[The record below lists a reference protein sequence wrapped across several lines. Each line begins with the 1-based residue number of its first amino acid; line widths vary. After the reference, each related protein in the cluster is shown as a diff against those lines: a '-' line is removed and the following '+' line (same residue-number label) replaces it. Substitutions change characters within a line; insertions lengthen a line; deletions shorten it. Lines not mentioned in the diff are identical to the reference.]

1 MTDLEIMQRAKLY
14 MDQLAQGIDPVTGQ
28 EVPEDSALNH
38 IRLARCFA
46 YVSGVLDKVIAN
58 GGAVGTI
65 VRHKEFRI
73 TREQLY
79 RVRLSDTPVSLTQ
92 LLEQI
97 VAVVGDP
104 EMKRPNA
111 KRFSDWLLARG
122 LLTVEQTPDGKT
134 RRVPTQEGIRL
145 GMVTQIRQGNDGEY
159 VAVSYNRNAQC
170 FLLDHL
176 FEILNPEGR

>member
-1 MTDLEIMQRAKLY
+1 MTELEIMQRAKMY
-14 MDQLAQGIDPVTGQ
+14 MDKLAQGIDPVTGQ
-28 EVPEDSALNH
+28 AVPEDSALNN
-38 IRLARCFA
+38 IRLARCFS
-46 YVSGVLDKVIAN
+46 YVSGVLEKVIAN

-79 RVRLSDTPVSLTQ
+79 KVQLSDSPVSMTQ
-92 LLEQI
+92 LLEQL
-97 VAVVGDP
+97 VAAAGDP

-111 KRFSDWLLARG
+111 RRFSDWLVARG
-122 LLTVEQTPDGKT
+122 LLAVEQLPEGKS
-134 RRVPTQEGIRL
+134 RRVPTQEGLRL
-145 GMVTQIRQGNDGEY
+145 GMSAQLRQGTDGEY
-159 VAVSYNRNAQC
+159 LAVFYDRNAQC